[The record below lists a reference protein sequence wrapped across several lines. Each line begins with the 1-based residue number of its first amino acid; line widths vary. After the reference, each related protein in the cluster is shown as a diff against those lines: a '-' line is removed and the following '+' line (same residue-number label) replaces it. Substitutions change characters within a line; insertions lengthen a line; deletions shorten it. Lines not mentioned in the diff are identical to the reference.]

1 MLNYTHE
8 GLDKYVRG
16 TEAEVIEKSSKN
28 NFKAFEWESIK
39 VNDIGLS
46 TSVRM
51 VSVQNGK
58 IIREESVSV
67 G

>member
-1 MLNYTHE
+1 
-8 GLDKYVRG
+8 
-16 TEAEVIEKSSKN
+16 
-28 NFKAFEWESIK
+28 
-39 VNDIGLS
+39 LS

-67 G
+67 GWK